1 MYLFEILFYPLQ
13 NILFLS
19 ENEKKKL
26 FINFLRTNSLSG
38 LNNIWKAQILNF
50 ESIYKYAINK
60 GTRRQKR
67 TLKNSQIN
75 IRIDCVFGSPNTSFL
90 IFPRRRIKNRYIM
103 NHVSTESRTIDHIIP
118 SGTSSQPTVISIQ

>member
-60 GTRRQKR
+60 GARRQKR
-67 TLKNSQIN
+67 T
-75 IRIDCVFGSPNTSFL
+75 
-90 IFPRRRIKNRYIM
+90 
-103 NHVSTESRTIDHIIP
+103 
-118 SGTSSQPTVISIQ
+118 